1 MAFHARRSAGSE
13 QGTGPVTL
21 RAHVVG
27 VDAGAL
33 ADREDRQLARRLE
46 LIIDQSEAPVERV
59 PARPAVR
66 GERGARRVA
75 WIELETE
82 RLVHEHQAASPF
94 FAVVIALSALLRA
107 PRLP

>member
-1 MAFHARRSAGSE
+1 M
-13 QGTGPVTL
+13 TL

-107 PRLP
+107 PLLP